1 MAEDSQDLGALTAKI
16 AEHAGAQTETQKEM
30 VNELHMINTKDDGV
44 NKLTEKEEKREEITR
59 DKQKIEGIRSLKDP
73 LNAIADN
80 LKNSQASN
88 SSNPLSNL
96 GKGGLLSR
104 ILPKKGGPAGVI
116 PANTKGK
123 GSGPANKLK
132 NLAKTPGLKGGMIG
146 AFATNL
152 KGIMKLFLKG
162 GLIGIIATA
171 LYGIAQMSDK
181 DGSRMT
187 ETTDKLKLSLGKIRE
202 ELEPIWLSLKESAED
217 IWKKTKHFFTRI
229 GEIFEK
235 LAPILGTAVLDMVD
249 ILGPTLVDM
258 VSGIADIVDGIVNM
272 DLKKMKGGLNEL
284 MVGKD
289 GNGGLINGLFG
300 IAWKAVQ
307 GLSEGLIGVKL
318 PDFPGFER
326 LVEGIKQALWD
337 WAGDNNLRLLIPDF
351 LAPKAEKNKEY
362 VGNLNKMSSLDQ
374 EISVSSKKED
384 VYMTDHKKQENEQDI
399 REGKIPR
406 NASLFTKGLWEQKYK
421 LLERNKEIE
430 KDSVRGMFGDHES
443 MTRTPKQSMVKQ
455 LDLSKNPDFIANSKD
470 AKFANAQSTKIGLI
484 NAKPPAGSG
493 VGDVNVI
500 DQRQTSID
508 SSVHHYSTP
517 SARNGS
523 MVVTS
528 DSLPT
533 NLFANS

>member
-73 LNAIADN
+73 LEAIADN

-88 SSNPLSNL
+88 SSNALSNL
-96 GKGGLLSR
+96 AKGGLLSR
-104 ILPKKGGPAGVI
+104 VLSKKGGSAGVI
-116 PANTKGK
+116 PVNTK

-132 NLAKTPGLKGGMIG
+132 NLVKTPGLKGGMIG

-152 KGIMKLFLKG
+152 KSIMKLFLKG
-162 GLIGIIATA
+162 GLIGLIATA
-171 LYGIAQMSDK
+171 LYGIAQLADK

-187 ETTDKLKLSLGKIRE
+187 ETTDKLKLSMGKIRK

-272 DLKKMKGGLNEL
+272 DLKKMKGGLTEL
-284 MVGKD
+284 LVGKD
-289 GNGGLINGLFG
+289 GDGGLINGLFG
-300 IAWKAVQ
+300 IAWKAIR
-307 GLSEGLIGVKL
+307 GLSEGLIGIKL

-337 WAGDNNLRLLIPDF
+337 WAGSKGWQMLIPDF
-351 LAPKAEKNKEY
+351 LAPKGEKDKEY

-374 EISVSSKKED
+374 EVFVEDRRVAGLLSTTEKKENAED
-384 VYMTDHKKQENEQDI
+384 IASGKAPRHQSQFARGLRKQKLE
-399 REGKIPR
+399 
-406 NASLFTKGLWEQKYK
+406 

-430 KDSVRGMFGDHES
+430 DDTKWDRKLQASVEPGSTNKENMLKRIATD
-443 MTRTPKQSMVKQ
+443 
-455 LDLSKNPDFIANSKD
+455 PDIIANSKD
-470 AKFANAQSTKIGLI
+470 VKLANAQSTKIGLI
-484 NAKPPAGSG
+484 DAKPPSGSG
-493 VGDVNVI
+493 GGDATLI
-500 DQRQTSID
+500 DQSQTSID
-508 SSVHHYSTP
+508 SSVKIIGVP
-517 SARNGS
+517 SARKGGS
-523 MVVTS
+523 MVVTM
-528 DSLPT
+528 DSL
-533 NLFANS
+533 FAHS